1 MQQTQYIA
9 AWKSGVAVRWRGL
22 TWTEFR
28 QFTQQ
33 MAYSSPIEVYIDL
46 YRAVLL
52 DGPDVLSAPAGIVDY
67 VGRTMLETNPFNGEY
82 LNIKHALDV
91 KRSTQSYL
99 DHARALV
106 AGIFRYTFE
115 EIDTWDVDTF
125 FDRVAKAEFIAGKAI
140 EPEDPVAAAKAA
152 ADAKDPTKP
161 KPRRQKRPMTEAQK
175 VAWERVQERSR

>member
-1 MQQTQYIA
+1 LQQTQYIA

-22 TWTEFR
+22 TWVEFR

-82 LNIKHALDV
+82 ENIKHALDV

-99 DHARALV
+99 DHARPGRRHLPLHV
-106 AGIFRYTFE
+106 RG
-115 EIDTWDVDTF
+115 
-125 FDRVAKAEFIAGKAI
+125 DRHLG
-140 EPEDPVAAAKAA
+140 
-152 ADAKDPTKP
+152 
-161 KPRRQKRPMTEAQK
+161 RGHLL
-175 VAWERVQERSR
+175 RSSGQS